1 MSRVQK
7 IIRKNLI
14 DFKPY
19 SSARDEYSGGKG
31 VFLDAN
37 ENSLGSA
44 SENELNRYPDPQQKI
59 LKQAIGKMKNVLAEN
74 IFIGTGSDEA
84 IDLLFRGFCEPRI
97 DNTIIMPP
105 TYGMYEVCARLN
117 DIAIDEIALKADFEM
132 DLEQIFSKISEQT
145 KLIFVCSPNNPTA
158 NIFNRDDITA
168 LLKTFPGLVVVDEA
182 YIDFS
187 AQKSWL
193 EEINNY
199 DNLVVLQTFSKAWG
213 MANVRMGMAY
223 AQKEI
228 IDVLSAIKY
237 PYNINGITQQ
247 VVLDSLKNVH
257 KKESM
262 VKEIVEQR
270 DIIMAELRKLKMV
283 LQVFPSETNFILAR
297 FKNARN
303 VYEKL
308 VTKNVIIRD
317 RSGLA
322 NCEGCLR
329 ITVGKREENE
339 ILTGALKELDQ

>member
-1 MSRVQK
+1 
-7 IIRKNLI
+7 
-14 DFKPY
+14 
-19 SSARDEYSGGKG
+19 
-31 VFLDAN
+31 
-37 ENSLGSA
+37 
-44 SENELNRYPDPQQKI
+44 
-59 LKQAIGKMKNVLAEN
+59 MKNISPEN
-74 IFIGTGSDEA
+74 IFIGNGSDEA

-97 DNTIIMPP
+97 DKTVIMPP

-117 DIAIDEIALKADFEM
+117 DITIDEIPLKMDFEM
-132 DLEQIFSKISEQT
+132 DLERIFSKINEQS
-145 KLIFVCSPNNPTA
+145 KLVFVCSPNNPTA
-158 NIFNRDDITA
+158 NIFKRDDIVT
-168 LLKTFPGLVVVDEA
+168 LLNNFPGLVVVDEA

-187 AQKSWL
+187 RQKSWL

-223 AQKEI
+223 AQKDI

-247 VVLDSLKNVH
+247 VVLDSLQNMD

-270 DIIMAELRKLKMV
+270 DIIMAGLRKLKMV

-308 VTKNVIIRD
+308 VTQNVIIRD
-317 RSGLA
+317 RSGLE
-322 NCEGCLR
+322 NCDGCLR

-339 ILTGALKELDQ
+339 ILIGLLKELDQ

>member
-1 MSRVQK
+1 MSRVEK

-14 DFKPY
+14 GFKPY
-19 SSARDEYSGGKG
+19 SSARDEYSGSKG

-44 SENELNRYPDPQQKI
+44 SKDALNRYPDPQQKT
-59 LKQAIGKMKNVLAEN
+59 LKAAIGKMKNVLPEN
-74 IFIGTGSDEA
+74 IFIGNGSDEA

-97 DNTIIMPP
+97 DHTVIMPP

-117 DIAIDEIALKADFEM
+117 DITIDEVPLKADFEM
-132 DLEQIFSKISEQT
+132 DVESILSGMDEHS

-158 NIFNRDDITA
+158 NAFNRNDIVA
-168 LLKTFPGLVVVDEA
+168 LLENFPGLVVVDEA

-187 AQKSWL
+187 SQKSWL
-193 EEINNY
+193 DEIERY

-247 VVLDSLKNVH
+247 VVLDALRNVQ
-257 KKESM
+257 KKETM
-262 VKEIVEQR
+262 VREILNQR
-270 DIIMAELRKLKMV
+270 KTIMDALRRLKMV
-283 LQVFPSETNFILAR
+283 IEVFPSETNFILAR
-297 FKNARN
+297 FKNARQ

-308 VTKNVIIRD
+308 VSRNVIIRD
-317 RSGLA
+317 RSGLP
-322 NCEGCLR
+322 NCDGCLR
-329 ITVGKREENE
+329 ITVGKVHENE
-339 ILTGALKELDQ
+339 MLIRLLKEMDQ

>member
-1 MSRVQK
+1 
-7 IIRKNLI
+7 
-14 DFKPY
+14 
-19 SSARDEYSGGKG
+19 
-31 VFLDAN
+31 
-37 ENSLGSA
+37 
-44 SENELNRYPDPQQKI
+44 
-59 LKQAIGKMKNVLAEN
+59 
-74 IFIGTGSDEA
+74 
-84 IDLLFRGFCEPRI
+84 
-97 DNTIIMPP
+97 
-105 TYGMYEVCARLN
+105 MYEVCARLN

-132 DLEQIFSKISEQT
+132 DLEQISSKISEKT

-158 NIFNRDDITA
+158 NIFNRDDIVA

-322 NCEGCLR
+322 NCDGCLR
-329 ITVGKREENE
+329 ITVAKREENE
-339 ILTGALKELDQ
+339 ILTGLLKELDQ